1 MKQVLFSIL
10 AVGVVAGL
18 IGCQSGRLALPA
30 GKCADVPA
38 GCQTCQCEAGQNGQ
52 IVGDPNCPLCR
63 GSDPRCPRC
72 PRMRAYDPVPPSG
85 IVVYPYYTTR
95 GPRDFLAKNPR
106 GIGP

>member
-1 MKQVLFSIL
+1 MKQLL
-10 AVGVVAGL
+10 YCLVGVGLLAGL

-30 GKCADVPA
+30 GKCSDVPA
-38 GCQTCQCEAGQNGQ
+38 GCQTCLGENGQNGQ
-52 IVGDPNCPLCR
+52 IVGDPACPICHGR
-63 GSDPRCPRC
+63 DPRCPRC
-72 PRMRAYDPVPPSG
+72 CRMRAYDPVPPSG